1 MNERLDG
8 WVGAQTDGLLTHL
21 ADIRDP
27 LGRVSTQH
35 IRPSDQ
41 GLLWALLGTPVL
53 ESLTGYQ
60 VYEWQM
66 GLLKRLKRR
75 KKL

>member
-1 MNERLDG
+1 MDERLDG

-35 IRPSDQ
+35 I
-41 GLLWALLGTPVL
+41 
-53 ESLTGYQ
+53 
-60 VYEWQM
+60 
-66 GLLKRLKRR
+66 
-75 KKL
+75 